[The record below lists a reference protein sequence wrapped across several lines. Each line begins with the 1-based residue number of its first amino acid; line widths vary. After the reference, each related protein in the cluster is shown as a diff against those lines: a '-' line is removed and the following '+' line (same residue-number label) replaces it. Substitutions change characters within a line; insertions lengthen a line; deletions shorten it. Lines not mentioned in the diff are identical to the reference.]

1 MQWVLPYG
9 APSAAPWIAMFA
21 QAHFDRYGTTRE
33 QLAQIALNARKNA
46 ALNPKA
52 IYTDPMSM
60 DDYLA
65 ARMISTPLCLFDCDV
80 PCDGGTAVIVSR
92 ADTAPDLRKP
102 PIQVEAVGTAIHGRP
117 SWDQWDDLAT
127 MACRDAGEML
137 WKRTDLKPSDVQLAE
152 MYDGFSFITL
162 AWLEAMGFC
171 GKGES
176 GAFIEGGANIA
187 LDGVCCRSTPTA
199 ASSRAA
205 ASTGSASSTRP
216 ACSSGA
222 RPAPARYPAPP
233 RSASPAPAAAPSAAP
248 SSSPTTAN
256 RAAPDTRSRSFWRHF
271 APL

>member
-1 MQWVLPYG
+1 
-9 APSAAPWIAMFA
+9 
-21 QAHFDRYGTTRE
+21 
-33 QLAQIALNARKNA
+33 
-46 ALNPKA
+46 
-52 IYTDPMSM
+52 MSM

-187 LDGVCCRSTPTA
+187 LDGGVLPLNTN
-199 ASSRAA
+199 
-205 ASTGSASSTRP
+205 GGQL
-216 ACSSGA
+216 SSGRLHGFGFIHEACVQLWGEAGA
-222 RPAPARYPAPP
+222 RQVPGDPEVGVACAGGG
-233 RSASPAPAAAPSAAP
+233 
-248 SSSPTTAN
+248 
-256 RAAPDTRSRSFWRHF
+256 
-271 APL
+271 PLGGALLLTHHR